1 MGPVQERK
9 RTEQQ
14 VSMEYEDEPIP
25 GLPGR
30 LPPGEAI
37 LWQGAPDWQGVA
49 RGVFHTRLVA
59 MWFVAVASLAFLAG
73 GTGVTGAA
81 ITLAVAVL
89 GLAILGI
96 LARAQAKSTI
106 YTLTNKRVVLRFGV
120 ALPKCVNVPL
130 SLVGRAD
137 VKPAGKGMVDISL
150 TPTVRFPLAYLQM
163 WPHVRPW
170 KFGSPQPM
178 LRAVPE
184 SFVPLLADALAKA
197 DPARNAAASPDAVRA
212 PAMLGAAA

>member
-1 MGPVQERK
+1 
-9 RTEQQ
+9 
-14 VSMEYEDEPIP
+14 MEYEDEPIP

-30 LPPGEAI
+30 LPPGEEI
-37 LWQGAPDWQGVA
+37 LWQGTPDWRGVA

-59 MWFVAVASLAFLAG
+59 AWFVFVASLAFAAG
-73 GTGVTGAA
+73 GTGLKGAG
-81 ITLAVAVL
+81 ITLGVAVL
-89 GLAILGI
+89 GLAILGV

-130 SLVGRAD
+130 SLVGKAD
-137 VKPAGKGMVDISL
+137 VKPAGAGLVDVSL

-184 SFVPLLADALAKA
+184 AFLPLLGEALAKA
-197 DPARNAAASPDAVRA
+197 DPARATGVDPDAA
-212 PAMLGAAA
+212 GAGAMLGAAA

>member
-1 MGPVQERK
+1 M
-9 RTEQQ
+9 
-14 VSMEYEDEPIP
+14 SMEYENEPIP

-30 LPPGEAI
+30 LPPGETI
-37 LWQGAPDWQGVA
+37 LWQGTPDWRGVA

-59 MWFVAVASLAFLAG
+59 VWFVIVAGFAFVAG
-73 GTGVTGAA
+73 GTGVVGAA
-81 ITLAVAVL
+81 TTLAVALL
-89 GLAILGI
+89 GLGLLAV

-120 ALPKCVNVPL
+120 ALAKCVNVPL
-130 SLVGRAD
+130 SLVGKAD
-137 VKPAGKGMVDISL
+137 VKPAGTGMVDVSL

-178 LRAVPE
+178 LRSVPE
-184 SFVPLLADALAKA
+184 NFVPQLADALAKA
-197 DPARNAAASPDAVRA
+197 DPDRVAANTDAVPA
-212 PAMLGAAA
+212 PAMVGAAA

>member
-1 MGPVQERK
+1 
-9 RTEQQ
+9 
-14 VSMEYEDEPIP
+14 MEYEDEPIP

-30 LPPGEAI
+30 LPPGEVI
-37 LWQGAPDWQGVA
+37 IWQGTPDWRGVA

-59 MWFVAVASLAFLAG
+59 IWFVVVASFAFVAG
-73 GTGVTGAA
+73 GTGLMGA
-81 ITLAVAVL
+81 ITTLGVAVL
-89 GLAILGI
+89 GLALLAV
-96 LARAQAKSTI
+96 LARLQAKSTI

-130 SLVGRAD
+130 SLVGSAD
-137 VKPAGKGMVDISL
+137 AKPAGAGMVDVSL

-178 LRAVPE
+178 LRSVPE
-184 SFVPLLADALAKA
+184 AFVPVLADALVKA
-197 DPARNAAASPDAVRA
+197 DPARGAVETPDVATPAS
-212 PAMLGAAA
+212 LIGAAA

>member
-1 MGPVQERK
+1 
-9 RTEQQ
+9 
-14 VSMEYEDEPIP
+14 MEYENEPIP

-37 LWQGAPDWQGVA
+37 LWQGTPNWRGVA

-59 MWFVAVASLAFLAG
+59 VWFVIVAGFAFVTG
-73 GTGVTGAA
+73 GTGLIGAA
-81 ITLAVAVL
+81 TTLGVALLGLGVLAV
-89 GLAILGI
+89 
-96 LARAQAKSTI
+96 LARAQAISTI

-130 SLVGRAD
+130 ALVGKAD
-137 VKPAGKGMVDISL
+137 VKPAGNGLVDVSL

-184 SFVPLLADALAKA
+184 TFVSQLADALAKA
-197 DPARNAAASPDAVRA
+197 DPARIAASPDAAAA
-212 PAMLGAAA
+212 PAMVGAAA

>member
-1 MGPVQERK
+1 
-9 RTEQQ
+9 
-14 VSMEYEDEPIP
+14 MEYEDEPIP

-30 LPPGEAI
+30 LPPGENI
-37 LWQGAPDWQGVA
+37 LWQGTPDWRGVA

-59 MWFVAVASLAFLAG
+59 VWFVFVASLAFVAG
-73 GTGVTGAA
+73 GTGLNGAL
-81 ITLAVAVL
+81 ITLAVAAL
-89 GLAILGI
+89 GLAVLAV

-130 SLVGRAD
+130 ALVGTAD
-137 VKPAGKGMVDISL
+137 AKPAGDGMVDVSL

-197 DPARNAAASPDAVRA
+197 DPARSAASAQAAAQTDT
-212 PAMLGAAA
+212 MIGAAA

>member
-1 MGPVQERK
+1 
-9 RTEQQ
+9 
-14 VSMEYEDEPIP
+14 MEYEDEPIP

-30 LPPGEAI
+30 LPPGEEI
-37 LWQGAPDWQGVA
+37 LWQGTPDWRGVA

-59 MWFVAVASLAFLAG
+59 AWFVFVASLAFMAG
-73 GTGVTGAA
+73 GTGLTGAL
-81 ITLAVAVL
+81 ITLGVAVL
-89 GLAILGI
+89 GLAILAV

-137 VKPAGKGMVDISL
+137 AKPAGAGLVDVSL

-184 SFVPLLADALAKA
+184 AFVPMLAEALVQA
-197 DPARNAAASPDAVRA
+197 DPARAPAASPDAA
-212 PAMLGAAA
+212 GNAAMLGAAA

>member
-1 MGPVQERK
+1 
-9 RTEQQ
+9 
-14 VSMEYEDEPIP
+14 MEYEDEPIP

-30 LPPGEAI
+30 LPPGEVI
-37 LWQGAPDWQGVA
+37 IWQGTPDWLGVA

-59 MWFVAVASLAFLAG
+59 VWFIFVASMAFVAG
-73 GTGVTGAA
+73 GTGFIGAA
-81 ITLAVAVL
+81 TTLGVALLGLGVL
-89 GLAILGI
+89 GV
-96 LARAQAKSTI
+96 LARVQAKSTI

-130 SLVGRAD
+130 ALVGTAD
-137 VKPAGKGMVDISL
+137 AKPAGTGVVDVSL

-184 SFVPLLADALAKA
+184 AFVPLLADALVKA
-197 DPARNAAASPDAVRA
+197 DPARVAASPDAAPA
-212 PAMLGAAA
+212 PAMVGAAA

>member
-1 MGPVQERK
+1 M
-9 RTEQQ
+9 
-14 VSMEYEDEPIP
+14 SMEYEDEPIP

-37 LWQGAPDWQGVA
+37 IWQGTPDWRGVA
-49 RGVFHTRLVA
+49 RGVFHVRLVA
-59 MWFVAVASLAFLAG
+59 IWFLIVAGFAFMAG
-73 GTGVTGAA
+73 GTGVVGALT
-81 ITLAVAVL
+81 TLAVALL
-89 GLAILGI
+89 GLGLLAV

-106 YTLTNKRVVLRFGV
+106 YTLTNKRMVLRFGV

-130 SLVGRAD
+130 SLIGTAD
-137 VKPAGKGMVDISL
+137 AKPAGAGVVDVSL

-178 LRAVPE
+178 LRAVPD
-184 SFVPLLADALAKA
+184 SFVPVLADALAKA
-197 DPARNAAASPDAVRA
+197 DPARVAAAADTAPA

>member
-1 MGPVQERK
+1 
-9 RTEQQ
+9 
-14 VSMEYEDEPIP
+14 MEYEDEPIP

-37 LWQGAPDWQGVA
+37 IWQGTPDWRGVA

-59 MWFVAVASLAFLAG
+59 AWFVIVAGFAFVAG
-73 GTGVTGAA
+73 GTGLMGALT
-81 ITLAVAVL
+81 TLAVAAL
-89 GLAILGI
+89 GLAVIAV
-96 LARAQAKSTI
+96 LAKAQAQSTI
-106 YTLTNKRVVLRFGV
+106 YTLTNRRVVLRFGV

-130 SLVGRAD
+130 ALIGKAD
-137 VKPAGKGMVDISL
+137 VKAAGNGIVDVSL

-184 SFVPLLADALAKA
+184 AFVATLSDALAKA
-197 DPARNAAASPDAVRA
+197 DPARAAAA
-212 PAMLGAAA
+212 PETSGAMPALAGVAA

>member
-1 MGPVQERK
+1 
-9 RTEQQ
+9 
-14 VSMEYEDEPIP
+14 MEYEDEPIP

-30 LPPGEAI
+30 LPPGENI
-37 LWQGAPDWQGVA
+37 LWQGTPDWRGVA

-59 MWFVAVASLAFLAG
+59 AWFIFVASLAFVAG
-73 GTGVTGAA
+73 GTGLVGAL
-81 ITLAVAVL
+81 ITLGVALL
-89 GLAILGI
+89 GLGVLAV

-130 SLVGRAD
+130 ALVGKAD
-137 VKPAGKGMVDISL
+137 AKPAGAGLVDVSL

-184 SFVPLLADALAKA
+184 AFVPMLADALAKA
-197 DPARNAAASPDAVRA
+197 DPARATAASADTAAV
-212 PAMLGAAA
+212 PAMVGAAA

>member
-1 MGPVQERK
+1 
-9 RTEQQ
+9 
-14 VSMEYEDEPIP
+14 MEYEDEPIP

-30 LPPGEAI
+30 LPPGEVI
-37 LWQGAPDWQGVA
+37 LWQGEPNWQGVA

-59 MWFVAVASLAFLAG
+59 AWFLFVASLAFMAG
-73 GTGVTGAA
+73 GTGLKGALVTLG
-81 ITLAVAVL
+81 VAVL
-89 GLAILGI
+89 GLALLAI

-137 VKPAGKGMVDISL
+137 AKPAGAGLVDVSL

-178 LRAVPE
+178 LRSVPS
-184 SFVPLLADALAKA
+184 SFVPLLSDALAKA
-197 DPARNAAASPDAVRA
+197 DPAVTAAANPDAAGNAA
-212 PAMLGAAA
+212 MLEAAA

>member
-1 MGPVQERK
+1 
-9 RTEQQ
+9 
-14 VSMEYEDEPIP
+14 MEYEDEPIP

-30 LPPGEAI
+30 LPPGEEI
-37 LWQGAPDWQGVA
+37 LWQGTPDWRGVA

-59 MWFVAVASLAFLAG
+59 VWFIFVASLAFVAG
-73 GTGVTGAA
+73 GTGIVGALTTLGVA
-81 ITLAVAVL
+81 LLGLGVLAV
-89 GLAILGI
+89 

-130 SLVGRAD
+130 SLVGSAD
-137 VKPAGKGMVDISL
+137 AKPAGNGLVDVSL

-184 SFVPLLADALAKA
+184 AFVPQLADALMKA
-197 DPARNAAASPDAVRA
+197 DPARAAVAPDAAAT
-212 PAMLGAAA
+212 PAMVGAAA

>member
-1 MGPVQERK
+1 M
-9 RTEQQ
+9 
-14 VSMEYEDEPIP
+14 SMEYENEPIP

-37 LWQGAPDWQGVA
+37 VWQGTPNWRGVA

-59 MWFVAVASLAFLAG
+59 VWFVIVAGFAFVTG
-73 GTGVTGAA
+73 GTGLIGAA
-81 ITLAVAVL
+81 TTLGVALL
-89 GLAILGI
+89 GLGVLAI

-130 SLVGRAD
+130 ALVGKAD
-137 VKPAGKGMVDISL
+137 VKPAGDGLVDVSL

-184 SFVPLLADALAKA
+184 AFVPQLADALAKA
-197 DPARNAAASPDAVRA
+197 DPAHIAASPDAAAA
-212 PAMLGAAA
+212 PAMVGAAV

>member
-1 MGPVQERK
+1 VA
-9 RTEQQ
+9 
-14 VSMEYEDEPIP
+14 
-25 GLPGR
+25 GLG
-30 LPPGEAI
+30 L
-37 LWQGAPDWQGVA
+37 GV
-49 RGVFHTRLVA
+49 
-59 MWFVAVASLAFLAG
+59 
-73 GTGVTGAA
+73 
-81 ITLAVAVL
+81 LAV
-89 GLAILGI
+89 

-130 SLVGRAD
+130 ALVGKAD
-137 VKPAGKGMVDISL
+137 AKPAGNGMVDVSL

-184 SFVPLLADALAKA
+184 TFVPMLADALLKA
-197 DPARNAAASPDAVRA
+197 DPARAGADTTDIAVPSVMA
-212 PAMLGAAA
+212 GAAA

>member
-1 MGPVQERK
+1 
-9 RTEQQ
+9 
-14 VSMEYEDEPIP
+14 MEYEDEPIP

-30 LPPGEAI
+30 LPPGENI
-37 LWQGAPDWQGVA
+37 LWQGTPDWRGVA

-59 MWFVAVASLAFLAG
+59 AWFIFVASLAFVAG
-73 GTGVTGAA
+73 GTGLVGAL
-81 ITLAVAVL
+81 ITLGVAFL
-89 GLAILGI
+89 GLGVLAV

-130 SLVGRAD
+130 ALVGKAD
-137 VKPAGKGMVDISL
+137 AKPAGAGLVDVSL

-184 SFVPLLADALAKA
+184 AFVPMLADALAKA
-197 DPARNAAASPDAVRA
+197 DPARATAASADAAAA
-212 PAMLGAAA
+212 PAMVGAAA

>member
-1 MGPVQERK
+1 
-9 RTEQQ
+9 
-14 VSMEYEDEPIP
+14 MEYEDEPIP

-30 LPPGEAI
+30 LPPGENI
-37 LWQGAPDWQGVA
+37 LWQGTPDWRGVA

-59 MWFVAVASLAFLAG
+59 IWFVFVASLAFVAG
-73 GTGVTGAA
+73 GTGLSGAL
-81 ITLAVAVL
+81 ITLAVALL
-89 GLAILGI
+89 GLGVLGI

-130 SLVGRAD
+130 ALVGKAD
-137 VKPAGKGMVDISL
+137 VKPAGTGLVDVSL

-184 SFVPLLADALAKA
+184 AFVPLLADALAKA
-197 DPARNAAASPDAVRA
+197 DPAKMAAASADVAAA
-212 PAMLGAAA
+212 PAMVGAAA

>member
-1 MGPVQERK
+1 
-9 RTEQQ
+9 
-14 VSMEYEDEPIP
+14 MEYEDEPIP

-30 LPPGEAI
+30 LPPGENI
-37 LWQGAPDWQGVA
+37 LWQGTPDWRGVA

-59 MWFVAVASLAFLAG
+59 AWFIFVASLAFVAG
-73 GTGVTGAA
+73 GTGLVGAL
-81 ITLAVAVL
+81 ITLGVALL
-89 GLAILGI
+89 GLGVLAV

-130 SLVGRAD
+130 ALVGKAD
-137 VKPAGKGMVDISL
+137 AKPAGAGLVDVSL

-184 SFVPLLADALAKA
+184 AFVPMLADALAKA
-197 DPARNAAASPDAVRA
+197 DPARATAASADAAEA
-212 PAMLGAAA
+212 PAMVGAAA

>member
-1 MGPVQERK
+1 
-9 RTEQQ
+9 
-14 VSMEYEDEPIP
+14 MEYEDEPIP

-30 LPPGEAI
+30 LPPGEEI
-37 LWQGAPDWQGVA
+37 LWQGTPDWRGVA

-59 MWFVAVASLAFLAG
+59 AWFVFVASLAFLAG
-73 GTGVTGAA
+73 GTGLKGAG

-89 GLAILGI
+89 GLAILAV
-96 LARAQAKSTI
+96 LARAQAMSTI

-130 SLVGRAD
+130 SLVGKAD
-137 VKPAGKGMVDISL
+137 VKPAGNGLVDVSL

-178 LRAVPE
+178 LRAVPDA
-184 SFVPLLADALAKA
+184 FLPLLADALAKA
-197 DPARNAAASPDAVRA
+197 DPARATGVKPDAA
-212 PAMLGAAA
+212 NAGAMLGAAA